1 MHLAQV
7 LQERLDHLAFG
18 TGADA
23 VDDLDQEID
32 QAVDDLLAPLPA
44 KRGDQGIAHRLGM
57 PSQFAGAFPGGTDAV
72 LLEHLRAGR
81 RRTSPRASPGRRC
94 AGA

>member
-1 MHLAQV
+1 MDLAQV

-23 VDDLDQEID
+23 VNDLDQEID

-44 KRGDQGIAHRLGM
+44 KRRDQGVAHRLR
-57 PSQFAGAFPGGTDAV
+57 DAV
-72 LLEHLRAGR
+72 AVRCGVPR
-81 RRTSPRASPGRRC
+81 RRG
-94 AGA
+94 